1 MNLSEEQVVRAIKP
15 ERVINPA
22 ERVFTNFSFDSR
34 LIEEGGLFFALKGQR
49 DGHLF
54 VEDAISRGALAA
66 VVERP
71 VGDFPQFVV
80 KDTLKA
86 LGELASSTLGEEE
99 RIGITGSA
107 GKTTTKLL
115 AHALLARDYSVEAS
129 PGNWN
134 NLIGVPT
141 FLLNRQGSEL
151 LVVEMGISLPGE
163 METLVKIARPTASLI
178 TRIYPVHTETLGN
191 VENIAKEK
199 GEILSSARRAAFNL
213 DDPYQ
218 RSLMEKF
225 EGEKRTFSRSRR
237 ADVALRGWKRVGIGE
252 LVVEVSYLGRELSLR
267 FPFWSPVFIEN
278 LLAALAISSFFL
290 KSEPSLEGVKPLQGR
305 GRVLRCGDLWIIDES
320 YNSNPSAAMLSLMS
334 LSSLEGRKIAVLAD
348 MLELDQPEQEHRE
361 FGKKASMLPIDLFV
375 FVGPLMKFAFEE
387 ASKKRDGVYW
397 VERAEEAT
405 GLVRRLL
412 KGGEI
417 IFFKGSH
424 GTGLWKEVEK
434 WT

>member
-1 MNLSEEQVVRAIKP
+1 MNLSEEQVVRVIKP
-15 ERVINPA
+15 ERVIDPA
-22 ERVFTNFSFDSR
+22 GRVFTNFSFDSR
-34 LIEEGGLFFALKGQR
+34 LIKEGGLFFALKGQR

-54 VEDAISRGALAA
+54 VEDAFTRGASAA
-66 VVERP
+66 VVERA
-71 VGDFPQFVV
+71 VGNFPQFVV

-86 LGELASSTLGEEE
+86 LGELATSTLGDEE

-107 GKTTTKLL
+107 GKTTTKFLVY
-115 AHALLARDYSVEAS
+115 ALLQREYSVEAS

-141 FLLNRQGSEL
+141 FLLNRKDAEI

-163 METLVKIARPTASLI
+163 MDALVKVARPTASLI
-178 TRIYPVHTETLGN
+178 TRIYPVHTETLGDAK
-191 VENIAKEK
+191 NIAKEK
-199 GEILSSARRAAFNL
+199 GKILSSARRAAFNL

-218 RSLMEKF
+218 APLLEEFR
-225 EGEKRTFSRSRR
+225 GEKRTFSRSRR
-237 ADVALRGWKRVGIGE
+237 AHVSLKGWKRLGIGE
-252 LVVEVSYLGRELSLR
+252 LRVEVAYLERELSLR

-290 KSEPSLEGVKPLQGR
+290 KREPSLEGVEPLPGR
-305 GRVLRCGDLWIIDES
+305 GRIVRSADLWIIDES
-320 YNSNPSAAMLSLMS
+320 YNSNPSAAMLSLLS
-334 LSSLEGRKIAVLAD
+334 LASLEGRKIAVLAD
-348 MLELDQPEQEHRE
+348 MLELRQPQQEHRE
-361 FGKKASMLPIDLFV
+361 FGKKVSMLPIDLFV
-375 FVGPLMKFAFEE
+375 FVGPLMRFAFEE
-387 ASKKRDGVYW
+387 AMKKRNGVYW
-397 VERAEEAT
+397 AEGAEEAT
-405 GLVRRLL
+405 ALVRRLL